1 MRTFSDEMKM
11 AWTTL
16 LARYRELIWTGELGT
31 WAKHYGLADYCLLCR
46 AAGLRCWQCVLG
58 PIGAGCQHN
67 KHGSTFND
75 LHVGLL
81 RANNEGDTM
90 ASPDLIDAAKARL
103 KHLEAVGRRYGLN
116 E

>member
-31 WAKHYGLADYCLLCR
+31 WPQYYGKGDHCLLCL
-46 AAGLRCWQCVLG
+46 AAERRCRLCVLG
-58 PIGAGCQHN
+58 PNDAGCLHDAH
-67 KHGSTFND
+67 HGTYVC
-75 LHVGLL
+75 LQELLGL
-81 RANNEGDTM
+81 ADDAGDTT
-90 ASPDLIDAAKARL
+90 ASAEIIDAAKARL
-103 KHLEAVGRRYGLN
+103 GHLEAVGRRYGLN